1 MSSGLLKRS
10 FAGFLLGLAPVLAP
24 AGSLT
29 DVLTE
34 TVRDLRLIERSGVC
48 NANPFK
54 QNQLG
59 VPVAPACAPVVAKC
73 PVRMIPLS
81 AKCTSDFVGGL
92 TIPAY
97 LNPWV
102 SNEHTPLNRT
112 SNESS
117 CTIDVYTRVGLARG
131 YAGKSCTFQV
141 SGIGETVGV
150 RSSWGW
156 CYDGFNYQEG
166 YDVVGTQS
174 GASYCVT
181 QAQLNSAVGNCQ
193 SERNTLKMICV
204 KRPPESTIQKLQTL
218 RGLDPF

>member
-1 MSSGLLKRS
+1 MARSQLMHTVAGLL
-10 FAGFLLGLAPVLAP
+10 LGVTPAFVA

-34 TVRDLRLIERSGVC
+34 TVRDLRVIERSGVC

-54 QNQLG
+54 QDQFG

-81 AKCTSDFVGGL
+81 ARCDGTFVGGP

-97 LNPWV
+97 FWNHD
-102 SNEHTPLNRT
+102 SDSTINRT
-112 SNESS
+112 LNEAT
-117 CTIDVYTRVGLARG
+117 CTSQTFTQSGMSVG
-131 YAGKSCTFQV
+131 YAGKSCTFQIA
-141 SGIGETVGV
+141 GIGETVGV
-150 RSSWGW
+150 RNAWGW
-156 CYDGFNYQEG
+156 CYDGFNYQQG

-174 GASYCVT
+174 GASYCVS
-181 QAQLNSAVGNCQ
+181 QAQLNSATGSCQ

-204 KRPPESTIQKLQTL
+204 ARPPESTMQKLQTL
-218 RGLDPF
+218 KGLDPF

>member
-1 MSSGLLKRS
+1 MSSSLLMRPS
-10 FAGFLLGLAPVLAP
+10 FGFLLGIVPALAS

-34 TVRDLRLIERSGVC
+34 TVRDLRVIERSGVC

-73 PVRMIPLS
+73 PVRMMPLS
-81 AKCTSDFVGGL
+81 VSCKSNFVGGP
-92 TIPAY
+92 TIPIY
-97 LNPWV
+97 NWHDTEE
-102 SNEHTPLNRT
+102 SLNRT
-112 SNESS
+112 GNEAT
-117 CTIDVYTRVGLARG
+117 CTTKAYMRSGLVRG

-150 RSSWGW
+150 RGFGGW

-174 GASYCVT
+174 GSSYCVS
-181 QAQLNSAVGNCQ
+181 QAQINSATGSCQ
-193 SERNTLKMICV
+193 SERITLKAACV
-204 KRPPESTIQKLQTL
+204 TRPPESTLQKLQNL
-218 RGLDPF
+218 QVELNDKL